1 MAENK
6 RFFYAVV
13 GFGIAAESTTSFTE
27 ARGVQNMGVN
37 TNFNL
42 EQIFELGQLAIY
54 DQPEGLAEVE
64 VTAEKVLDGHP
75 PLGILSTQGATDPSL
90 VGRSNRICNLAMS
103 LHTDTQSSASG
114 NPVQQL
120 YMSGM
125 FLNQWNFAFQINGPF
140 TESASWVGNNKD
152 WRASGYNFTPSHVA
166 TGIPLA
172 AEGVNVR
179 QHFDR
184 YSSRFPTDIPG
195 VSSSGTYGTTT
206 GVSNFVLQRI
216 TTGVNLGRGNIFELG
231 RKAPYFRPVEFP
243 VEVSTEFLI
252 LAKGTKADDTEC
264 FEDATNQ
271 TSNQYILLVT
281 QEGTKIDL
289 GVKNRKLSTQQSGAE
304 AGQNSSNM
312 TITYRY
318 RNFSEMQVQHPQDP
332 TVALRP

>member
-1 MAENK
+1 MSN
-6 RFFYAVV
+6 RRNFYANL
-13 GFGIAAESTTSFTE
+13 GFGIAAQSTTSFTE
-27 ARGVQNMGVN
+27 ARGVQSLGMN

-42 EQIFELGQLAIY
+42 EQIFELGMLAIY
-54 DQPEGLAEVE
+54 DQPEGIAEVE
-64 VTAEKVLDGHP
+64 VTAEKVLDGWP
-75 PLGILSTQGATDPSL
+75 LLGILSTQGATDPTL
-90 VGRSNRICNLAMS
+90 VGRSNRICS
-103 LHTDTQSSASG
+103 LGLTVHTDTQSSASG
-114 NPVQQL
+114 NPLQQA

-140 TESASWVGNNKD
+140 TESVSWVGNNKD
-152 WRASGYNFTPSHVA
+152 WLASGFNFTPSHVA
-166 TGIPLA
+166 TGTPLA

-195 VSSSGTYGTTT
+195 VSASGTYGTTANE
-206 GVSNFVLQRI
+206 SNFVLQRI
-216 TTGVNLGRGNIFELG
+216 TTGVNLGRSNIFELG
-231 RKAPYFRPVEFP
+231 RKAPYFRAVEFP
-243 VEVSTEFLI
+243 VEVSTEFVI
-252 LAKGTKADDTEC
+252 LAKGTKLDDTEC

-271 TSNQYILLVT
+271 TSNQYILLQT

-289 GVKNRKLSTQQSGAE
+289 GLKNRKLTVQQSGGE
-304 AGQNSSNM
+304 AGQNSSNV